1 MSKVITRE
9 RNMTKDVIDMLVKLL
24 EEQGKKIDKL
34 ENKFDQLDT
43 KVDELIALKNKLIA
57 CGVVLSALFGFL
69 WDWFKNF
76 FNRG

>member
-1 MSKVITRE
+1 MLKVRTRE
-9 RNMTKDVIDMLVKLL
+9 KEMTKDITDLLVKMLD
-24 EEQGKKIDKL
+24 EQGKKIDKL
-34 ENKFDQLDT
+34 EN

-57 CGVVLSALFGFL
+57 GGIVLSAIFGFI